1 MEVFE
6 MLKVWKKLNVKKVK
20 KLRSKIRT
28 KNPTKIASIELLLP
42 KIALQ
47 KASEKYNNLQVFWL

>member
-1 MEVFE
+1 MS
-6 MLKVWKKLNVKKVK
+6 K
-20 KLRSKIRT
+20 KLRRKTRI